1 MKRTAFISVLFFFTA
16 CKKESADIQHTVQF
30 SSNINDPQYY
40 SLIINGNAGNDIGTT
55 YTLESNSDITLNLFS
70 AGGDTA
76 SVDAGDSLWTRGGI
90 IADGKL
96 VSSFSGYHNATLT
109 YHIE

>member
-1 MKRTAFISVLFFFTA
+1 MLLSAA
-16 CKKESADIQHTVQF
+16 CKKESTAAQHRVEC

-40 SLIINGNAGNDIGTT
+40 SLSINGTGGNNIGQS
-55 YTLESNSDITLNLFS
+55 YIVDGNSDIELKLFS

-90 IADGKL
+90 IVDGKP
-96 VSSFSGYHNATLT
+96 VSSFAGYRDAVLS
-109 YHIE
+109 YHIQ

>member
-1 MKRTAFISVLFFFTA
+1 MISISLLLLFAA
-16 CKKESADIQHTVQF
+16 CKKESAATQHRVEC

-40 SLIINGNAGNDIGTT
+40 SLSINGTGGNSIGQA
-55 YTLESNSDITLNLFS
+55 YPVEGNSDIELKLFS

-90 IADGKL
+90 IVDGQL
-96 VSSFSGYHNATLT
+96 VSSFAGYHDAVLT
-109 YHIE
+109 YHIQ